1 VLYCTCDPRICSVE
15 VDAVPSLRAKKQST
29 TPSPVKGVKIEDN
42 SLIYLNVSF
51 NFMYLILLPVSD

>member
-1 VLYCTCDPRICSVE
+1 MYCAVPVRIRSVE
-15 VDAVPSLRAKKQST
+15 VDVVPSLRAKKQST

-51 NFMYLILLPVSD
+51 HFMYLILLPVSD